1 LAGGRKH
8 YLRAFFLRDFCCIFF
23 LIWCRHF
30 FKCFL
35 FLIFVE
41 VFVFVLHCVLGYL
54 VLLCL
59 FGLVGLKFYLQVFRN
74 KTRDDAY
81 VKARALRLT
90 RRACHSS

>member
-1 LAGGRKH
+1 MLSVLEGSRKH

-23 LIWCRHF
+23 LRCCRHF

-35 FLIFVE
+35 VFVF

-59 FGLVGLKFYLQVFRN
+59 FGLVGLKFCLHVFRN
-74 KTRDDAY
+74 
-81 VKARALRLT
+81 
-90 RRACHSS
+90 